1 MPKKNLIINLTLFL
15 ISFCFCLLVIEL
27 VFPRWLNKV
36 PFKLYANLDRGIWP
50 FAQSSKRAVIPRDYI
65 ALVGDS
71 YAAGAGDWGK
81 YELEHAGIYTPDYQS
96 AHILFRKLGID
107 VVTFGVG
114 GAGNLRGMMAE
125 PILVH
130 AYANSLLSLSL
141 EKPKRILVYFYEGN
155 DFYDN
160 MMDFYRYLE
169 KTKYDP
175 KAKDQFFSAVFFQ
188 DTFIPQHVLAKH
200 AYDTSGFSKNL
211 IFSRFLWTGV
221 KNVLESLVS
230 KNKIP
235 PLNLSSITKILVDG
249 KEISLPN
256 DLQAPPFFGNT
267 NMTRQLRLE
276 DGDIK
281 KSVYVYEQALR
292 YLAGYFQESK
302 INVVYIPSPLS
313 SYRITSALASDSAYM
328 GEGALVKSDLIFPRS
343 RESCHLIESATL
355 AQNIEFM
362 DATSFIR
369 KTTLKEPV
377 HGPEDWQHL
386 NKKGQE
392 VLSSAIITAF
402 FDPEKS
408 SNRYGCDVP

>member
-1 MPKKNLIINLTLFL
+1 MPKKNFLINLSLFL
-15 ISFCFCLLVIEL
+15 TSFCFCLLVIEL
-27 VFPRWLNKV
+27 VFPRLLNKV
-36 PFKLYANLDRGIWP
+36 PFKLYANLDRGVWP
-50 FAQSSKRAVIPRDYI
+50 FAQTSKRSVIPRDYI

-81 YELEHAGIYTPDYQS
+81 YELDHAGLSTPDYQS
-96 AHILFRKLGID
+96 AHILFRKLGAD

-130 AYANSLLSLSL
+130 TYANSLRSLSL

-155 DFYDN
+155 DFYDS
-160 MMDFYRYLE
+160 MMDFYRYWE
-169 KTKYDP
+169 KHRYNP
-175 KAKDQFFSAVFFQ
+175 KAKDQFFSPVFFQ

-200 AYDTSGFSKNL
+200 SYDTSEISKNL
-211 IFSRFLWTGV
+211 IFARFLWTGV
-221 KNVLESLVS
+221 KNVFESLVS
-230 KNKIP
+230 KNKTP
-235 PLNLSSITKILVDG
+235 APNLSGITRVLVDD
-249 KEISLPN
+249 KEIPLPN
-256 DLQAPPFFGNT
+256 DLQGPPFFGNT

-292 YLAGYFQESK
+292 YLAGYFKESQ
-302 INVVYIPSPLS
+302 ISVVYIPSPLS
-313 SYRITSALASDSAYM
+313 SYTITSELVSDSAYM
-328 GEGALVKSDLIFPRS
+328 GEGALVKSDRIFPRS
-343 RESCHLIESATL
+343 RESCNLIESVTL

-369 KTTLKEPV
+369 KTTAKEPV
-377 HGPEDWQHL
+377 HGPWDWQHL

-392 VLSSAIITAF
+392 VLSDAIIAAF
-402 FDPEKS
+402 FGPEKS
-408 SNRYGCDVP
+408 RKHHGCDEV